1 MSEYEK
7 AYMEVIEFADHD
19 IVTVSEG
26 GNITSNENEHGWI
39 PR

>member
-7 AYMEVIEFADHD
+7 AYMEVIEFIDHD

-26 GNITSNENEHGWI
+26 GNITPDENEHGWI